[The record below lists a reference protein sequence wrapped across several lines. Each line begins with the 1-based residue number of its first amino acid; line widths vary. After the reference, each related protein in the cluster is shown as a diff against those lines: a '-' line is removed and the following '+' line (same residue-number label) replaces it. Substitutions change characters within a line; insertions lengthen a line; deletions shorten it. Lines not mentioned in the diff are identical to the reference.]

1 MHFTHNPLERGFE
14 KLYSPFQKFIQDQTT
29 SSLILII
36 SVLIA
41 LIIANSPLSE
51 HYESAVEA
59 PLGIVIG
66 DWSFKMGSRH
76 WINEGLMSY
85 FFFLLGMEIK
95 REILVGEIKTMPR
108 LIPVAAA
115 ALGGMLVPAL
125 IYHLFNASTEFV
137 HGWGIPMATDT
148 AFAVGI
154 LALLGKRI
162 PIAAFTFLTA
172 LAIIDDL
179 GAILVIAIFYS
190 DSISLVH
197 LAASTVFL
205 LVLVICNLSG
215 IRKASIYL
223 LGGFFVWIMMLGSG
237 IHATIAGVLVAAT
250 VPARPKQDPA
260 WLIQRL
266 NNLFQRLQSLEH
278 NKQQDRPILG
288 EEEQHN
294 VVENVQDAAEKVTV
308 PLNRWRR
315 VLTQPVALFVLPL
328 FALANAGIPINS
340 DSFSSLWLDPLAA
353 GIIFGLVVG
362 KGLGIT
368 LFCWITL
375 RLNLGRLPSAVTI
388 EHVFGLGLLGGMG
401 FTMSI
406 FISGLGFSE
415 DHHALLIAKTAILI
429 ASLISGICGYL
440 WLRFKA

>member
-1 MHFTHNPLERGFE
+1 
-14 KLYSPFQKFIQDQTT
+14 
-29 SSLILII
+29 
-36 SVLIA
+36 
-41 LIIANSPLSE
+41 
-51 HYESAVEA
+51 
-59 PLGIVIG
+59 
-66 DWSFKMGSRH
+66 
-76 WINEGLMSY
+76 
-85 FFFLLGMEIK
+85 
-95 REILVGEIKTMPR
+95 
-108 LIPVAAA
+108 
-115 ALGGMLVPAL
+115 
-125 IYHLFNASTEFV
+125 
-137 HGWGIPMATDT
+137 
-148 AFAVGI
+148 
-154 LALLGKRI
+154 
-162 PIAAFTFLTA
+162 
-172 LAIIDDL
+172 
-179 GAILVIAIFYS
+179 
-190 DSISLVH
+190 
-197 LAASTVFL
+197 
-205 LVLVICNLSG
+205 
-215 IRKASIYL
+215 
-223 LGGFFVWIMMLGSG
+223 MMLGSG

-315 VLTQPVALFVLPL
+315 VLTQPVALFVLPV